1 MSLIVKQDDEPKK
14 SLGRVQESV
23 QRVAKLREEVSL
35 LVKRYDDEQIWDN
48 LQSRDLPAEM
58 IDFVISELERGKDYT
73 QIRMGLGILRSTDK
87 SWKKIMGALKQG
99 FRIDGPAH
107 LMQIAFEYR
116 NISGKMRAQIM
127 DAFDKGVAIPT
138 KDGFE
143 IIKGPTKE
151 LAMMIDSYNR
161 LNQGFIKNA
170 KDLGAYV
177 EQDGKGGGG
186 SGGVTIQV
194 FSNVA
199 LPSLKDVEA
208 HHEKQRE
215 KNEILLDQGRTL
227 IRAEKNEPSQS

>member
-1 MSLIVKQDDEPKK
+1 MSLIVPPDDEKK
-14 SLGRVQESV
+14 TSSSTMLTHVQKVGR
-23 QRVAKLREEVSL
+23 LREEVSAI
-35 LVKRYDDEQIWDN
+35 VKRYDDEQVWDN
-48 LQSRDLPAEM
+48 IQSRDLPAEM
-58 IDFVISELERGKDYT
+58 INYVIDKLESGKDYT
-73 QIRMGLGILRSTDK
+73 QIRKDLGILRSTDK

-116 NISGKMRAQIM
+116 SMSGKMREMIHE
-127 DAFDKGVAIPT
+127 AFEKGVAIPT

-177 EQDGKGGGG
+177 DQDGKGGGG
-186 SGGVTIQV
+186 AGGVTIQV

-208 HHEKQRE
+208 HHEKQKE

-227 IRAEKNEPSQS
+227 LRAEKNEPDQS